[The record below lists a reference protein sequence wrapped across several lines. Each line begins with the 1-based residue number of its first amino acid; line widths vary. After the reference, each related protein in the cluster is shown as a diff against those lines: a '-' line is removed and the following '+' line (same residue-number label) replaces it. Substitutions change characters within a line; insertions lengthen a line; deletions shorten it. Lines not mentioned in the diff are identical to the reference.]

1 MTDRLLDRLLG
12 TAAMDAVFGER
23 GRLQAMLDFEA
34 ALARAEAAAGVIPPS
49 AAPAIAAV
57 CSVERFDL
65 EALAAGA
72 VKAGNLAIPM
82 VRELTRLVAA
92 EDAEAARWVH
102 WGATSQDAIDTGLVL
117 QLRMGL
123 DLVRGDL
130 DRLGHGLAALA
141 DRHRATPM
149 VGRTWLQHALPVT
162 LGLKAAGWLDGVTRH
177 RRRLV
182 ELRPRLTVLQFG
194 GAAGTLASLGARGL
208 DVAAAL
214 AADLE
219 LGLPELPWHGQ
230 RDRVAEAGAF
240 LGLVTGSLGKIA
252 RDVSLMMQTD
262 VGETFEPAG
271 EGRGGSSTMPH
282 KRNPVSCAVILSA
295 AARAPGLVATLMGAL
310 VQEHERG
317 LGGWHAEWLALPE
330 LARLTAGALAQSAD
344 MIAGLEVDAPRM
356 AANLEVTQGL
366 VLAEAV
372 SMALGQAL
380 GKQAAHELVERACRR
395 AVAERR
401 HLRAVL
407 GEDPGVSGHLAP
419 ADLDRLLDP
428 ANYVGEADRFIERAL
443 AAHATT

>member
-1 MTDRLLDRLLG
+1 
-12 TAAMDAVFGER
+12 
-23 GRLQAMLDFEA
+23 
-34 ALARAEAAAGVIPPS
+34 
-49 AAPAIAAV
+49 
-57 CSVERFDL
+57 
-65 EALAAGA
+65 
-72 VKAGNLAIPM
+72 
-82 VRELTRLVAA
+82 
-92 EDAEAARWVH
+92 
-102 WGATSQDAIDTGLVL
+102 
-117 QLRMGL
+117 
-123 DLVRGDL
+123 
-130 DRLGHGLAALA
+130 
-141 DRHRATPM
+141 
-149 VGRTWLQHALPVT
+149 
-162 LGLKAAGWLDGVTRH
+162 
-177 RRRLV
+177 
-182 ELRPRLTVLQFG
+182 
-194 GAAGTLASLGARGL
+194 
-208 DVAAAL
+208 
-214 AADLE
+214 
-219 LGLPELPWHGQ
+219 
-230 RDRVAEAGAF
+230 
-240 LGLVTGSLGKIA
+240 
-252 RDVSLMMQTD
+252 
-262 VGETFEPAG
+262 
-271 EGRGGSSTMPH
+271 MPH